1 MAYPFMTL
9 RLLRNI
15 LFLTTLA
22 APALLSAQV
31 SSSSEEERLEK
42 LMADSAQWYVP
53 RNHVSVGFRVLSSGG
68 KVTFGNLGIVPFEI
82 IVPERSQGAVSR
94 AYNNGTVN
102 TDSPRP
108 NESDANGVQTS
119 TPGTRYA
126 VNGVVTVTK
135 TNPDGTTVLDANGN
149 AVTEDVTVQVG
160 DFIAYTPGLTRNW
173 SFQAQSQVLA
183 DGRIAMST
191 YGASSDGES
200 RMKESGVS
208 GGVEFQF
215 VRTLGNPNA
224 RVQFGFLTGIALN
237 GINSKAS
244 GTVSSTLNTR
254 TDIYSLN
261 GQVAVNG
268 STPPTAPYAGATA
281 FGDYTTSV
289 GTTQTNGLETGVPI
303 NSIPDQ
309 TVTTS
314 TPGGINVDGRW
325 QIKGAYY
332 MMRLGPSIRAQ
343 LSSHL
348 GLTASAGIAGAYAG
362 TTYSVAERF
371 EVPDVTGTFVGATS
385 GVQES
390 HATKFLAG
398 YFADFNLEWAA
409 SERTGLFTG
418 ITAQKFDGYN
428 QEVGGRT
435 ARIDLGSAVGLRGGI
450 SFKF

>member
-1 MAYPFMTL
+1 MIL

-15 LFLTTLA
+15 LFVITLLAPVLLPAQA
-22 APALLSAQV
+22 ASA
-31 SSSSEEERLEK
+31 SEEERLEK

-82 IVPERSQGAVSR
+82 TVPEISQGAVGR

-102 TDSPRP
+102 IDAPRP
-108 NESDANGVQTS
+108 NESDANGVQNS

-135 TNPDGTTVLDANGN
+135 TNPDGTTVLDENGN
-149 AVTEDVTVQVG
+149 AVTQDVTVQVG
-160 DFIAYTPGLTRNW
+160 DFIAYTPGLSRNW
-173 SFQAQSQVLA
+173 SFQAQSQVQA

-191 YGASSDGES
+191 YSASSDGAS
-200 RMKESGVS
+200 RMKETGVA

-215 VRTLGNPNA
+215 VRTMSNPNA
-224 RVQFGFLTGIALN
+224 RVQFGLMTGIALN
-237 GINSKAS
+237 GINSKVS
-244 GTVSSTLNTR
+244 GSVLATLNTR

-261 GQVAVNG
+261 GQAAING
-268 STPPTAPYAGATA
+268 STPPTAPYAGVTA
-281 FGDYTTSV
+281 FGNYITSV
-289 GTTQTNGLETGVPI
+289 GTTATNGQETGVPI
-303 NSIPDQ
+303 NSVPDQ

-332 MMRLGPSIRAQ
+332 MMRLGPSVRAQ

-348 GLTASAGIAGAYAG
+348 GLTASAGLAGAYAG

-371 EVPDVTGTFVGATS
+371 QVPDVADTFVGGTS

-390 HATKFLAG
+390 HTTKFLTG